1 MRMILCVSRSVA
13 IICVISLFAGLSP
26 QLARGQSADPLSQIL
41 ERLERLE
48 KENHELAEE
57 VRALRR
63 DLAVAHTDPGQRLA
77 AVEEKAAIQ
86 ENRVEEQA
94 QSKVESS
101 QRLPIRLFGMA
112 LFNTFL
118 NSRQTGGVESPVVA
132 PYSGGSLAGGATLR
146 QTQIGLDY
154 RGAQTLWGGQVHGSV
169 LMDFFSGSGVSYES
183 YVRLR
188 TARMDIDWGS
198 TSLMVGQDKPII
210 SPREPNSL
218 ASVGYPALS
227 DSGNL
232 WRWEPQVRLEQR
244 FRLSNDTGVRA
255 QVGVFATDETY
266 SYVSPYVTIQPY
278 RPALQGRLEI
288 WHRFA
293 DDGRRIAIAPGFHTS
308 TTHVAGTTVPSN
320 LFSLDWFANPWSKLE
335 FSGTFFTGQN
345 IANLGG
351 LYQGF
356 TVLGPGNVIPV
367 HSMGGWAQLSYLATP
382 RLSFNLYSGQQDN
395 RDRDL
400 FNTGIGRNLSYAGNL
415 MYRLAPNV
423 IFSLESGQV
432 RTLYLGRGNQLNNRY
447 DLALA
452 YLF

>member
-1 MRMILCVSRSVA
+1 MSRSVA
-13 IICVISLFAGLSP
+13 IICALFLLDVVSP
-26 QLARGQSADPLSQIL
+26 RLARGQAADPLAQIL

-48 KENHELAEE
+48 KENHDLAEE

-63 DLAVAHTDPGQRLA
+63 DLAVARPDPGQRLTE
-77 AVEEKAAIQ
+77 VEEKAAIQ
-86 ENRVEEQA
+86 ESRVEEQA

-101 QRLPIRLFGMA
+101 QHLPIRLFGMA

-132 PYSGGSLAGGATLR
+132 PYNGGALSGGATLR
-146 QTQIGLDY
+146 QSQIGLDY

-169 LMDFFSGSGVSYES
+169 LMDFFSGSIVGYES

-188 TARMDIDWGS
+188 TARMDVDWGS

-227 DSGNL
+227 DAGNL
-232 WRWEPQVRLEQR
+232 WRWQPQVRLEQR
-244 FRLSNDTGVRA
+244 FRLSNDSGVRA
-255 QVGVFATDETY
+255 QMGVFVTDEAY
-266 SYVSPYVTIQPY
+266 SYASPGAALQPH
-278 RPALQGRLEI
+278 RPALQGRLEF

-308 TTHVAGTTVPSN
+308 TTHVAGTTVPSS
-320 LFSLDWFANPWSKLE
+320 LFSLDWIAGPWSKLE
-335 FSGTFFTGQN
+335 FSGAFFTGRN

-356 TVLGPGNVIPV
+356 TVLGRGNVIPV
-367 HSMGGWAQLSYLATP
+367 HSKGGWAQLSYLATP

-400 FNTGIGRNLSYAGNL
+400 FYTGIGRNLSYAGNM

-423 IFSLESGQV
+423 IISLESGQV
-432 RTLYLGRGNQLNNRY
+432 RTLYLGRGTQLNNRY
-447 DLALA
+447 DLAIA

>member
-1 MRMILCVSRSVA
+1 MRMILSVSRSVA
-13 IICVISLFAGLSP
+13 ILCVLFLVGGLSP
-26 QLARGQSADPLSQIL
+26 QAARAQAADPLNQIL

-63 DLAVAHTDPGQRLA
+63 DLAMVHADSGQRLA
-77 AVEEKAAIQ
+77 AVEEKTAIQ

-94 QSKVESS
+94 QTKVEAS
-101 QRLPIRLFGMA
+101 QRMPLRITGMM

-118 NSRQTGGVESPVVA
+118 NSRQTGGVESPQVA
-132 PYSGGSLAGGATLR
+132 PMSGGALSGGATLR
-146 QTQIGLDY
+146 QTQLGLDY
-154 RGAQTLWGGQVHGSV
+154 RGSQTLWGGQVHGSV
-169 LMDFFSGSGVSYES
+169 LMDFFSGGGQGSDSL
-183 YVRLR
+183 VRLR

-198 TSLMVGQDKPII
+198 TSLMVGQDKSIL

-244 FRLSNDTGVRA
+244 FRLADDTGIRA
-255 QVGVFATDETY
+255 QVSVFATDETY
-266 SYVSPYVTIQPY
+266 SYVPGTVAIQPY
-278 RPALQGRLEI
+278 RPALQGRLEL
-288 WHRFA
+288 WHRLA
-293 DDGRRIAIAPGFHTS
+293 GEHRRIAIAPGFHTS
-308 TTHVAGTTVPSN
+308 TTHVAGTTVPSHM
-320 LFSLDWFANPWSKLE
+320 FSLDWFANPWSRLE

-345 IANLGG
+345 VANLGG

-356 TVLGPGNVIPV
+356 TVFGPGYVIPV
-367 HSMGGWAQLSYLATP
+367 HSTGGWAQLSYLATP

-400 FNTGIGRNLSYAGNL
+400 YYTGIARNFSYAGNM

-423 IFSLESGQV
+423 IVSLESGQV

-447 DLALA
+447 DLAFA